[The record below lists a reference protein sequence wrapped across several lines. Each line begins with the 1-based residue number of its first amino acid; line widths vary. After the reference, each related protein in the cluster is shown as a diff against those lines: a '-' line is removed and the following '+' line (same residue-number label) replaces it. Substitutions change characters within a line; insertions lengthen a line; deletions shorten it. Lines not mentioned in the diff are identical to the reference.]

1 MGRIYFEVETPLKRR
16 IRTTKEYWE
25 FIITFKHPNMRG
37 REEKVIE
44 TLKDPDFI
52 RRSRKDGDVYLYYR
66 KSGDKFVC
74 VVCKHLNEE
83 GFIITTYITDRVKEG
98 EEVWRRS

>member
-1 MGRIYFEVETPLKRR
+1 LGRIYFEVETPLKRR

-37 REEKVIE
+37 REKEVIE

-66 KSGDKFVC
+66 KSC
-74 VVCKHLNEE
+74 
-83 GFIITTYITDRVKEG
+83 ITAKVAISSYAWCANT
-98 EEVWRRS
+98 

>member
-37 REEKVIE
+37 REKEVIE
-44 TLKDPDFI
+44 TLKGPDFI
-52 RRSRKDGDVYLYYR
+52 RIS
-66 KSGDKFVC
+66 SGGAERMEMSICITAK
-74 VVCKHLNEE
+74 VVLPQK
-83 GFIITTYITDRVKEG
+83 
-98 EEVWRRS
+98 WR